1 MPLLIVLGLAGGLT
15 QAAPVST
22 PQLGAISG
30 QVLEGGTL
38 APIAGA
44 QVTLLPSGPRPVPEP
59 FSDQLRTAV
68 TDQSGRF
75 RFEGVEPGRY
85 GMGVHKTG
93 FADPIGPGLP
103 EIDLGPGER
112 RDAGAVMLQKGGVIS
127 GRVLDEAGEP
137 LVSAGVMLMR
147 RPKVPPGA
155 TLTRQDLLVPGGS
168 SAQTNDIGE
177 FRLFGL
183 PPGEYYLQAF
193 VHSEFGGAAA
203 PRARTMFPTYFPDTS
218 DPAAAQ
224 PVSVAAGQTAS
235 DVVIRMVGAP
245 AFQVSGV
252 VRDEAGTPVA
262 HALVR
267 LDGDDPSGG
276 PAMFMTHRQSRTD
289 ATGHFA
295 INNVTNGAYT
305 LLAIA
310 PVLISRQ
317 DSAAGASMIWGS
329 VSGSGVRGGAVMTE
343 TRNGTTVQYRDDLA
357 TRVPI
362 TVNDGNVEGL
372 EVVVWPPRS

>member
-1 MPLLIVLGLAGGLT
+1 MPLLIVLGLAGGLI
-15 QAAPVST
+15 QAAPVPA

-30 QVLEGGTL
+30 QVLEDGTR

-44 QVTLLPSGPRPVPEP
+44 QVTLLPSRPRPVPEP
-59 FSDQLRTAV
+59 FSDQLRIAV

-85 GMGVHKTG
+85 RMGVHKAG
-93 FADPIGPGLP
+93 FADPIGPGLS

-112 RDAGAVMLQKGGVIS
+112 RDARAVTLQKGGVIT

-137 LVSAGVMLMR
+137 LVNAGVMPMR
-147 RPKVPPGA
+147 RPSVPPGA
-155 TLTRQDLLVPGGS
+155 TLMRQDLLVPGGS

-183 PPGEYYLQAF
+183 APGEYYLQAF
-193 VHSEFGGAAA
+193 VHTEFGGAGA
-203 PRARTMFPTYFPDTS
+203 PRARTMLPTYFPDTS
-218 DPAAAQ
+218 DPAAAH

-235 DVVIRMVGAP
+235 DVVIRMVGAA

-252 VRDEAGTPVA
+252 VRDEAGEPVA
-262 HALVR
+262 NTLVK
-267 LDGDDPSGG
+267 LVGDDPSGG
-276 PAMFMTHRQSRTD
+276 PAMFMMLRQSRSD
-289 ATGHFA
+289 GTGRFA

-317 DSAAGASMIWGS
+317 DSAGGPSGISGS
-329 VSGSGVRGGAVMTE
+329 VSGSGVRGRAVMTE
-343 TRNGTTVQYRDDLA
+343 TRNGTTIQYRDDLA

-362 TVNDGNVEGL
+362 TVNDGNVEDL
-372 EVVVWPPRS
+372 EVVVRPPRG